1 MSLRDV
7 HGSQTIDAYLKMPRC
22 LLPLGLKAGVTID
35 LYNIKMKLAT
45 MKDKFYFIDTIDTSI
60 QTIDTLSKEHIH
72 ISNQL
77 LQMYTLPTTYISN
90 CFLNKDEYVLSTGL
104 VRKFQINVVNIIYA
118 KVDARGRNNGTQNQ
132 QQHSSQYQHL
142 SQYQHSSQQRNQHRH
157 STTKTRTSC
166 LWELSCLVDDGTG
179 QATLQM
185 EGDQVLDIL
194 QIKDTEMV
202 QMEQRAKSTLSR
214 PLLSSSMA
222 SSSSSSS
229 SSSSLLR
236 NCGGVLEFSSSRR
249 DSVYDRSLKTSEG
262 KVITTPE
269 QHFGRCVDRSLL
281 LRPLIIY
288 GAIQPISRPTTTTID
303 LNPLSK
309 VQTKALS
316 KLIINGRRIEEVERR
331 SETWMLLNEVE

>member
-1 MSLRDV
+1 
-7 HGSQTIDAYLKMPRC
+7 
-22 LLPLGLKAGVTID
+22 
-35 LYNIKMKLAT
+35 
-45 MKDKFYFIDTIDTSI
+45 
-60 QTIDTLSKEHIH
+60 
-72 ISNQL
+72 
-77 LQMYTLPTTYISN
+77 
-90 CFLNKDEYVLSTGL
+90 
-104 VRKFQINVVNIIYA
+104 
-118 KVDARGRNNGTQNQ
+118 
-132 QQHSSQYQHL
+132 
-142 SQYQHSSQQRNQHRH
+142 
-157 STTKTRTSC
+157 
-166 LWELSCLVDDGTG
+166 
-179 QATLQM
+179 
-185 EGDQVLDIL
+185 
-194 QIKDTEMV
+194 
-202 QMEQRAKSTLSR
+202 
-214 PLLSSSMA
+214 
-222 SSSSSSS
+222 SSSSSSL
-229 SSSSLLR
+229 SLLR